1 MRTAAVI
8 GLGLIG
14 GSFARCC
21 KADGLR
27 VIGIDHNAEARQ
39 AAMSAGA
46 ADETH
51 ESPSAAAGADE
62 IFIAVPVGVFDK
74 IFTDLRGTIS
84 TKTAIFDGGSCKSA
98 VMESARRHL
107 GDLAGRFV
115 PSHPIAGGEDSGF
128 VASRADLFLGRWAIL
143 CPAESDDDA
152 AKTVESAWQRAGAKT
167 AHMTTQEHDAVF
179 AAVSHLPHVLS
190 FALVE
195 SIRERDDYEELLR
208 YAAGGF
214 RDFTRI
220 ASSHPEMWRDIC
232 LQNREQILSAS
243 ADFRRQLE
251 AFEQAMKTG
260 DGESLRQKFSAA
272 RDLRRRWREVL
283 ET

>member
-14 GSFARCC
+14 GSFARRC

-27 VIGIDHNAEARQ
+27 VLGIDRDSDARQ
-39 AAMSAGA
+39 AAKSAGA
-46 ADETH
+46 VDETH
-51 ESPSAAAGADE
+51 ESLSAAGTADE
-62 IFIAVPVGVFDK
+62 IFIAVPVGAFDE
-74 IFTDLRGTIS
+74 IFTGLRGSIS
-84 TKTAIFDGGSCKSA
+84 TKTSIFDGGSCKA
-98 VMESARRHL
+98 AAAESAGRHL
-107 GDLAGRFV
+107 GDLSGRFV

-128 VASRADLFLGRWAIL
+128 TSSRADLFVGRWAIL
-143 CPAESDDDA
+143 CPAGSDDDA
-152 AKTVESAWQRAGAKT
+152 AKTVELAWQRAGAKT
-167 AHMTTQEHDAVF
+167 ARMTTEEHDAVF

-195 SIRERDDYEELLR
+195 SIRARDDYEELLR

-232 LQNREQILSAS
+232 IQNREKILSS
-243 ADFRRQLE
+243 SEEFRRQLE
-251 AFEQAMKTG
+251 VFEQAMKAG
-260 DGESLRQKFSAA
+260 DGELLRQKFSAA